1 MQLDGAPSDGVVKLG
16 FEPATDPTRRS
27 ELAPVLV
34 ETKGGVRKA
43 VALVN
48 LSDGLKK
55 ALELWAAGV
64 KPAARAEV
72 TSLLTDT
79 KAEADALEDAG
90 LRNEVAMLE
99 QLLANMS
106 K

>member
-1 MQLDGAPSDGVVKLG
+1 
-16 FEPATDPTRRS
+16 
-27 ELAPVLV
+27 
-34 ETKGGVRKA
+34 
-43 VALVN
+43 
-48 LSDGLKK
+48 KK

-90 LRNEVAMLE
+90 LRTEVAMLE